1 MNGCSRS
8 LVTSRPCAAPRQ
20 APNASTAASAT
31 PAGQRHSTSIIDSN
45 TPSSAQIDPT
55 DRSMPP
61 LMITT
66 PTPMLKIPY
75 VPTSRATFWTLA
87 TLRNCGLAN
96 ATIAHSTTSSRRTPI
111 SFLVISACQLPI
123 RLCEVWEL
131 EIGSWEL
138 TRVSSHSKLH
148 DRLGCARCLIENPGD
163 PSLVHH

>member
-55 DRSMPP
+55 DKSMPP

-111 SFLVISACQLPI
+111 SFLVISACQLPTPNPLAPDQLPI

-138 TRVSSHSKLH
+138 TSVSSHSKLH
-148 DRLGCARCLIENPGD
+148 DRLGCACCP
-163 PSLVHH
+163 